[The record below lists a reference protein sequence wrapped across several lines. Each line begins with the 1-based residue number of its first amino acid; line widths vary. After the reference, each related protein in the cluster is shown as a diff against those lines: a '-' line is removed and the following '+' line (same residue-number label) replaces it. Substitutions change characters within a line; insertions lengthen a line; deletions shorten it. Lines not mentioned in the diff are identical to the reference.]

1 MFKRFF
7 QLIFAHSLT
16 RHADLDSPETTVLR
30 SRIIQE
36 KPFLKQFYHE
46 CYLSIAKSLPAK
58 LDGPVLE
65 LGSGAGFL
73 KEYIPNLLTSEILKM
88 PEMDIILDGT
98 CLPFST
104 NSLKGI
110 VMIDVFHHIPNIGC
124 FLSDAATCI
133 KPGGVIIMIEPW
145 STPWSRFV
153 YRHLHHE
160 PFEPEVEEWK
170 LPAGGPLSQANSALP
185 WLVFERDQMKFEK
198 KFPDLHIKEI
208 MLNYPFCY
216 LLSGG
221 VSLRSL
227 IPGHMYKVIRKIEKL
242 TQPWMHSLAMFA
254 KIVIERK
261 VVARDYLRQK

>member
-1 MFKRFF
+1 MFNRIF
-7 QLIFAHSLT
+7 QLILTHPLT
-16 RHADLDSPETTVLR
+16 RHVDLDSPETTVLR

-46 CYLSIAKSLPAK
+46 CCLSIAESLPAK
-58 LDGPVLE
+58 IDGPVLE

-73 KEYIPNLLTSEILKM
+73 KQYIPNLLTSEILKM

-104 NSLKGI
+104 NCLKGI
-110 VMIDVFHHIPNIGC
+110 VMINVFHHIANIAN
-124 FLSDAATCI
+124 FLSDATKCI

-153 YRHLHHE
+153 YCHLHHE
-160 PFEPEVEEWK
+160 PFEPEVEGWK
-170 LPAGGPLSQANSALP
+170 FPAGGPLSQANSALP
-185 WLVFERDQMKFEK
+185 WIVFERDQMKFEK
-198 KFPDLHIKEI
+198 KFFDLQVKEI

-216 LLSGG
+216 FLSGG

-227 IPGHMYKVIRKIEKL
+227 IPGCMYKVIRKIEKL
-242 TQPWMHSLAMFA
+242 AQPWMNSLAMFA

-261 VVARDYLRQK
+261 MAARDDLPQK